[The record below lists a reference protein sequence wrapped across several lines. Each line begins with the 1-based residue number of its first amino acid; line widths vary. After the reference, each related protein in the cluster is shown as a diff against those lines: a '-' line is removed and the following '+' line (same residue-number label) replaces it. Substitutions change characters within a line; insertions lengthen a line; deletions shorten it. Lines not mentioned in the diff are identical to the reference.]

1 MKEQTKSQIRD
12 EQEKKLLA
20 YYEKLE
26 NSPTNREQNKFFM
39 LLLNTKIALIEY
51 KEERSS
57 KQKMWLRLT
66 ALTLS
71 TVVTIILGFK
81 WAENTFLFQHQSNIA
96 LTVSA
101 LVTLLAAIASFWGL
115 NKPKILRGV

>member
-1 MKEQTKSQIRD
+1 
-12 EQEKKLLA
+12 
-20 YYEKLE
+20 
-26 NSPTNREQNKFFM
+26 M

-81 WAENTFLFQHQSNIA
+81 WAENTFLSQHQSNIA

-115 NKPKILRGV
+115 KSPKILRGYIF

>member
-1 MKEQTKSQIRD
+1 
-12 EQEKKLLA
+12 
-20 YYEKLE
+20 
-26 NSPTNREQNKFFM
+26 M

-71 TVVTIILGFK
+71 TVVTIMLGFK
-81 WAENTFLFQHQSNIA
+81 WDGNTFLSQHQSNIA

-115 NKPKILRGV
+115 KSPKILRGYFEGIIKIIFNN